1 MLMER
6 IPLVSFFRPRKKKAE
21 GARQNTPVAAP
32 WENFCAE
39 TGLFIN
45 MIPSSL
51 NCQVLR
57 TSFFPTFILTMGNA
71 EGRAVGFEFSHKG
84 AQRVG

>member
-1 MLMER
+1 MER

-21 GARQNTPVAAP
+21 GARQNTPVVLLHGRI
-32 WENFCAE
+32 FCAE
-39 TGLFIN
+39 MGLFIN